1 VYRAEDCIVTALL
14 HDTLDDG
21 DATLADVE
29 ALAGTTVAALVSTVA
44 RLSRN
49 NQLLRRAYR
58 RMIAAGEKVKADAE
72 IEAMKSMILQMTE
85 EPVVRSPLLLLWC
98 SGSRSLPLGVSPYP
112 FHSLTNPGA
121 RNWAGRLTQRKM
133 LRFVRCFHF
142 GVITGDGLW
151 WRSDA

>member
-85 EPVVRSPLLLLWC
+85 EPVVRFPLLLLWF
-98 SGSRSLPLGVSPYP
+98 SFFVSLCVALSFP
-112 FHSLTNPGA
+112 FSH
-121 RNWAGRLTQRKM
+121 
-133 LRFVRCFHF
+133 
-142 GVITGDGLW
+142 
-151 WRSDA
+151 